1 MAESSVGWQQWQQR
15 LAHSG
20 YIASDSLAMS
30 LFLSQL
36 LERPLL
42 LEGAAGVGKT
52 EVAKMLAQCQ
62 GCRLIRLQCYQ
73 GLDASA
79 AIYEWNYQR
88 QLLSLRASSAEDN
101 ERSSQEIEARL
112 FSEDYLLQRP
122 LLQSITQNQSP
133 VLLIDEVDRADEEF
147 EAYLLELLSDFQVTI
162 PELGTIHASSKPQVI
177 LTSNGTRELSDALRR
192 RCLYNYVDYP
202 DLETE
207 LQILKARLP
216 EIDTVLAQQI
226 VGFVQTLRKED
237 LEKNPGVAEML
248 DWAAALSG
256 LGLASLNDDP
266 QALQATLVCLLK
278 TEADQA
284 QIPAAIAQRIAG
296 TVIQ

>member
-1 MAESSVGWQQWQQR
+1 MVEPLTGWQQWQQR
-15 LAHSG
+15 LAQDG

-30 LFLSQL
+30 LYLSQL

-73 GLDASA
+73 GLDANA

-88 QLLSLRASSAEDN
+88 QLLSLRAASDEDSK
-101 ERSSQEIEARL
+101 RSSTEVETRL
-112 FSEDYLLQRP
+112 FSEDYLLKRP
-122 LLQSITQNQSP
+122 LLQAITQKQSP

-147 EAYLLELLSDFQVTI
+147 EAYLLELLSDYQVTI
-162 PELGTIHASSKPQVI
+162 PELGTIEASSKPQVI

-202 DLETE
+202 DLQTE
-207 LQILKARLP
+207 LQILTARLP
-216 EIDTVLAQQI
+216 KIDTILAQQI
-226 VGFVQTLRKED
+226 VGFVQTLRKEE

-248 DWAAALSG
+248 DWAAALAG
-256 LGLASLNDDP
+256 LGMSSLSDDP
-266 QALQATLVCLLK
+266 QALQATMVCLLK
-278 TEADQA
+278 TEADHA
-284 QIPAAIAQRIAG
+284 QVPLPVAQRIAG